1 MIEEPLIETINAALK
16 QPNGKFDINGFGDL
30 LYNGRPLPRGLVE
43 CLEVNGIEST
53 LKHLA
58 EGHQRCADIARKKLA
73 EMQCASDKAL
83 KMLDEIRA
91 RPDRG

>member
-16 QPNGKFDINGFGDL
+16 QPNGKFDINVFGDL
-30 LYNGRPLPRGLVE
+30 LYNGRRLPSGLVE
-43 CLEVNGIEST
+43 CLEANGIEST

-58 EGHQRCADIARKKLA
+58 EGHQRAADIARKKLA
-73 EMQCASDKAL
+73 EMQCASVKAL
-83 KMLDEIRA
+83 KMLDEILA